1 MPCMSLILSICLL
14 QSINNRPN
22 NLNVTLL
29 ALLDLSVAFDCVN
42 HDISLSCLQSSFG
55 PDGIILAW
63 IWSFLADT
71 YQPACLFRW
80 SPDIRLL
87 FGIPQGS
94 VLGPSL
100 GNWNFHSH
108 VLSLAPKSESTIGG
122 TFAPWY
128 FRSLELSLPGAKVTW
143 NFRSQELSLPG
154 TFAPECDK

>member
-1 MPCMSLILSICLL
+1 MSH
-14 QSINNRPN
+14 
-22 NLNVTLL
+22 LL

-63 IWSFLADT
+63 IWSFLADM

-100 GNWNFHSH
+100 GNWNFRSH
-108 VLSLAPKSESTIGG
+108 ILSLFSQERK
-122 TFAPWY
+122 Y
-128 FRSLELSLPGAKVTW
+128 HRW
-143 NFRSQELSLPG
+143 NFRSLVLSLPG
-154 TFAPECDK
+154 TFAPGSESYMELLLPGTFSPGYFRSLELSFPGTFAPWNIRYRERK